1 MSDLDQIFKALPSSA
16 KIADHIGEI
25 TDRAVRAWKLEGRRG
40 IPPKH
45 WPSIIRLAR
54 KQGADWITW
63 EALEAAHE
71 KEVA

>member
-1 MSDLDQIFKALPSSA
+1 MSDLDQIFSALPPSTE
-16 KIADHIGEI
+16 IAEHIGEI

-40 IPPKH
+40 IPPRH

-54 KQGADWITW
+54 SLGADWITW

-71 KEVA
+71 KEAA